1 MKAKIAAAAA
11 AATLSALGAGAVAIA
26 ADGGSSLSGSRLDEG
41 RQYAGQAGIT
51 EGQAIAAART
61 VASGSLGEIDLE
73 HAGGR
78 LVYNV
83 DVGAKDVKVDAA
95 SARVLSIDADD

>member
-11 AATLSALGAGAVAIA
+11 AATLSALGAGAVAVA
-26 ADGGSSLSGSRLDEG
+26 ADGGSSSGGSALDDG
-41 RQYAGQAGIT
+41 KQFAGQAKIT

-61 VASGSLGEIDLE
+61 RASGSLGEIDLE